1 MIKVLNKIIEVI
13 IAVLIVLMVLGNFW
27 QIFTRFVLNNA
38 ADWTEEFLRYSLIWL
53 TMLGVPYAYG
63 KNQHI
68 AIEFIT
74 SKFSKKGKAVDEIFI
89 QILILLIS
97 VFVMIVGGIMVTR
110 NAVGQVSAA
119 LNMPMQFYYLG
130 VPVCGVLMIIYT
142 IPKLIENIK
151 ALGDSKNGEKEGK

>member
-1 MIKVLNKIIEVI
+1 MIKVLNRIIEVI
-13 IAVLIVLMVLGNFW
+13 IAVLIALMVLGNFW

-74 SKFSKKGKAVDEIFI
+74 AKFSKRGKAADEIFI

-97 VFVMIVGGIMVTR
+97 VFVLIAGGIMVTK

-119 LNMPMQFYYLG
+119 LSLPMQYYYLG
-130 VPVCGVLMIIYT
+130 VPVCGVLMVIYT
-142 IPKLIENIK
+142 VPKLIEQIK
-151 ALGDSKNGEKEGK
+151 VLKDSKKEDK

>member
-1 MIKVLNKIIEVI
+1 MIKVLNRIIEVI
-13 IAVLIVLMVLGNFW
+13 IAVLIALMVLGNFW

-74 SKFSKKGKAVDEIFI
+74 AKFSKRGKAIDEIFI
-89 QILILLIS
+89 QILILFIS
-97 VFVMIVGGIMVTR
+97 VFVLIIGGIMVTK

-119 LNMPMQFYYLG
+119 LNLPMQYYYLG
-130 VPVCGVLMIIYT
+130 VPVCGVLMVIYT
-142 IPKLIENIK
+142 IPKLVEQIK
-151 ALGDSKNGEKEGK
+151 VLKDSKKEDK

>member
-1 MIKVLNKIIEVI
+1 MIKVLNRIIEVI
-13 IAVLIVLMVLGNFW
+13 IAVLIALMVLGNFW

-74 SKFSKKGKAVDEIFI
+74 AKFSKRGKAIDEIFI

-97 VFVMIVGGIMVTR
+97 VFVLIIGGIMVTK

-119 LNMPMQFYYLG
+119 LSLPMQYYYLG
-130 VPVCGVLMIIYT
+130 VPVCGVLMVIYT
-142 IPKLIENIK
+142 VPKLIEQIK
-151 ALGDSKNGEKEGK
+151 VLKDSKKEDK

>member
-1 MIKVLNKIIEVI
+1 MMIKILNRIIEVI
-13 IAVLIVLMVLGNFW
+13 MAVLIVLMVLGNFW

-38 ADWTEEFLRYSLIWL
+38 ADWTEEFLRYALIWV

-74 SKFSKKGKAVDEIFI
+74 AKFSERGKAIDEIFI

-97 VFVMIVGGIMVTR
+97 IFVLIAGGIMVTA

-130 VPVCGVLMIIYT
+130 VPICGVLMVIYT
-142 IPKLIENIK
+142 LPKLAEQIK
-151 ALGDSKNGEKEGK
+151 VLRESKKEGK